1 MHIYGGFIHMSAYLK
16 PMLKHA
22 LVTALALSLVLTF
35 VSPLLAAGMSVDV
48 TTAKSNETGTG
59 SVLGGEPT
67 RLTWEALVGDGE
79 QVTAVH
85 VVLPEGSTI
94 TDESSVKVTVLDGT
108 TRLNPQNTA
117 IMNKDDATVDVSFA
131 EPLTSGLRLR
141 LEMYKVSLPN
151 VNGEVV
157 LTGTY
162 ALANGQTLDFAPS
175 PSIEVTHASAAE
187 KLSNWLGEQPAV
199 QAWNSVTFL
208 RLFFQPELIVSSIP
222 VVAVGWLISLGLV
235 LVGFPL
241 AIPIGLI
248 AAFMKIARARILH
261 ILAAIYTG
269 VVRGTP
275 LFLQIYIA
283 FFGLPLLGI
292 DINQYVLAIIV
303 LAVNSGAY
311 LCEIFRAG
319 IQSVPKGQFEASRSL
334 GMTGP
339 QTMFYVIIPQTIRR
353 VIPTMTSEFIL
364 LYKDT
369 SLLAAVGVMELMLYS
384 RSIVSLTG
392 NMTPYIVA
400 ACFYLIV
407 TLPLIRVVG
416 SLEKRLA
423 LADSGGAA
431 PKIKARKN
439 RRGAFSQMC
448 EEIADSTD
456 DARDELQE
464 QTRLEAGLTGAPSS
478 KDMEQAI
485 DELQEEVT
493 HDAQLDSTEE
503 RGGVR

>member
-1 MHIYGGFIHMSAYLK
+1 MAAYLK
-16 PMLKHA
+16 SVLKHG

-35 VSPLLAAGMSVDV
+35 VSPLVAGAMSVDV

-67 RLTWEALVGDGE
+67 RVTWEALVGDGE
-79 QVTAVH
+79 QVIGVH
-85 VVLPEGSTI
+85 VSLPEGSSI
-94 TDESSVKVTVLDGT
+94 GDESSVKVTVLEGT
-108 TRLNPQNTA
+108 TRLSPENTA
-117 IMNKDDATVDVSFA
+117 TMDKGDASVDVSFA
-131 EPLTSGLRLR
+131 VPLQPGQRLR

-151 VNGEVV
+151 VDGEVT
-157 LTGTY
+157 LDGTY
-162 ALANGQTLDFAPS
+162 TLVSGQTLEFAPS
-175 PSIEVTHASAAE
+175 PAIEVTHASAAE

-208 RLFFQPELIVSSIP
+208 RLFFQPELIVTSIP

-261 ILAAIYTG
+261 VLAAIYTG

-292 DINQYVLAIIV
+292 DINQYVLAIVV

-319 IQSVPKGQFEASRSL
+319 IQSVPAGQFEAARSL

-339 QTMFYVIIPQTIRR
+339 QTMFHVIIPQTIRR

-416 SLEKRLA
+416 NLEKRLA
-423 LADSGGAA
+423 LADSGGSA
-431 PKIKARKN
+431 PKKKRRKN
-439 RRGAFSQMC
+439 RRAAFVQMR
-448 EEIADSTD
+448 EEIAVNSD
-456 DARDELQE
+456 DAIDRLQDEVS
-464 QTRLEAGLTGAPSS
+464 REAGLIGASNEMPTV
-478 KDMEQAI
+478 DQAI
-485 DELQEEVT
+485 DELQDREAAE
-493 HDAQLDSTEE
+493 AQIKDDDE
-503 RGGVR
+503 RGGLR

>member
-1 MHIYGGFIHMSAYLK
+1 
-16 PMLKHA
+16 
-22 LVTALALSLVLTF
+22 
-35 VSPLLAAGMSVDV
+35 
-48 TTAKSNETGTG
+48 
-59 SVLGGEPT
+59 
-67 RLTWEALVGDGE
+67 
-79 QVTAVH
+79 
-85 VVLPEGSTI
+85 
-94 TDESSVKVTVLDGT
+94 
-108 TRLNPQNTA
+108 
-117 IMNKDDATVDVSFA
+117 
-131 EPLTSGLRLR
+131 
-141 LEMYKVSLPN
+141 
-151 VNGEVV
+151 
-157 LTGTY
+157 
-162 ALANGQTLDFAPS
+162 
-175 PSIEVTHASAAE
+175 
-187 KLSNWLGEQPAV
+187 
-199 QAWNSVTFL
+199 
-208 RLFFQPELIVSSIP
+208 
-222 VVAVGWLISLGLV
+222 
-235 LVGFPL
+235 
-241 AIPIGLI
+241 
-248 AAFMKIARARILH
+248 
-261 ILAAIYTG
+261 
-269 VVRGTP
+269 
-275 LFLQIYIA
+275 
-283 FFGLPLLGI
+283 
-292 DINQYVLAIIV
+292 
-303 LAVNSGAY
+303 
-311 LCEIFRAG
+311 
-319 IQSVPKGQFEASRSL
+319 
-334 GMTGP
+334 MTGP

-431 PKIKARKN
+431 PKKKARKN

>member
-1 MHIYGGFIHMSAYLK
+1 MAANLK

-35 VSPLLAAGMSVDV
+35 VSPLLAGAMSVDV

-67 RLTWEALVGDGE
+67 RVTWEALVGDGE
-79 QVTAVH
+79 QVSAVS
-85 VVLPEGSTI
+85 VKLPEGSVI
-94 TDESSVKVTVLDGT
+94 TDESSVKVTVLEGT
-108 TRLNPQNTA
+108 TRLSPENIVT
-117 IMNKDDATVDVSFA
+117 MNKGDASVDVSFSA
-131 EPLTSGLRLR
+131 PLQPGQRLR

-151 VNGEVV
+151 VNGEVF

-162 ALANGQTLDFAPS
+162 TLADGNMLDLAPS
-175 PSIEVTHASAAE
+175 PSIEVTHASPAE
-187 KLSNWLGEQPAV
+187 RLSTWLGEQPAV

-241 AIPIGLI
+241 AIPIGLV
-248 AAFMKIARARILH
+248 AAFMKIARSRILH
-261 ILAAIYTG
+261 VLAAIYTG

-292 DINQYVLAIIV
+292 DINQYVLAIVV

-416 SLEKRLA
+416 NLEKRLA
-423 LADSGGAA
+423 LADSGGTA
-431 PKIKARKN
+431 PKKKRRKN
-439 RRGAFSQMC
+439 RRGAFTQMR
-448 EEIADSTD
+448 EEIAVSTEQAAEVLQEQERLEAHLD
-456 DARDELQE
+456 DGSEPTDMDQALDELQDGIA
-464 QTRLEAGLTGAPSS
+464 L
-478 KDMEQAI
+478 
-485 DELQEEVT
+485 
-493 HDAQLDSTEE
+493 DAQITDVDE
-503 RGGVR
+503 RGGSR